1 MRELAMRFLNGE
13 LSRRGFFKGLL
24 ATGFSLTAAQ
34 SVIDSFKGYAEAQE
48 ISPSVIKPFQGEPGE
63 LIAECLRAA
72 KVRYMFFCNGSP
84 QGPILDALVDKPDI
98 NLIIATEEGQAVAM
112 AHGYE
117 LASGEVPFVVT
128 QGVGVPRQVTNLVN
142 AWKDRSGMVVMTPR
156 TPLDT
161 HGRDSFEDV
170 DSWLDFVKPVTKWR
184 WDIVK
189 ANRIAEHMRHAFKL
203 ASTPPRSPVF
213 LTIPDDLLQEKSI
226 KTNIVSQEYFNVPMK
241 MKPDP
246 KQIEAAAKMIIEAK
260 SPLLIAGHEITR
272 SKAMKEMVTF
282 AELLGIAVT
291 RERGLFLDFPSMHPL
306 FLGDFVANMR
316 FPRNMDLIINIGGQ
330 FPRMSETAEED
341 PFVFLPKGVRIIHA
355 RVETDDLARIF
366 PTHFSITGDVGET
379 LRDLTDAVKSML
391 TKERIEAI
399 RGPRMEPATKFT
411 SMMRDSWRKAAQ
423 ATWNKSPMPWER
435 VVYELDKAMDKD
447 AVVVQ
452 EIADNKRTERWISYG
467 EEGGRTLVGRTTG
480 QCLGW
485 GVGAALGVKL
495 AWPDRQVVSLQGD
508 GGIMFGQTEAFW
520 TYARTS
526 SPVITVVMNNRS
538 YDGVRRRQF
547 AKQGKQAKFNKDM
560 SAYLGNPD
568 IDFAKIGEAYGIK
581 GSFARDASELQA
593 SLKHAIQATRDGKP
607 YIIDALIERTGPA
620 ADLTWHPPFTVAGI
634 RTKKV

>member
-13 LSRRGFFKGLL
+13 LSRRGFLKGLL
-24 ATGFSLTAAQ
+24 ATGFSLTAAR
-34 SVIDSFKGYAEAQE
+34 SVVDSFRSYAEAQE
-48 ISPSVIKPFQGEPGE
+48 IPPAMIKPFQGEAGE

-72 KVRYMFFCNGSP
+72 KVKYMFFCNGSP

-98 NLIIATEEGQAVAM
+98 NLIVATEEGQAVSM

-117 LASGEVPFVVT
+117 LASGETPFVVT

-203 ASTPPRSPVF
+203 ASTPPKSPVF
-213 LTIPDDLLQEKSI
+213 LTIADDLLEEKQV
-226 KTNIVSQEYFNVPMK
+226 KANIVSQEYFNVPMK
-241 MKPDP
+241 VKADP
-246 KQIEAAAKMIIEAK
+246 KQVEAAARMIVEAK
-260 SPLLIAGHEITR
+260 NPVLIAGHEITR
-272 SKAMKEMVTF
+272 SKAMKEMVAF

-316 FPRNMDLIINIGGQ
+316 FPRNLDLIINIGGQ
-330 FPRMSETAEED
+330 FPRMTETAEDD
-341 PFVFLPKGVRIIHA
+341 PFAFLPKGVRIIHA

-366 PTHFSITGDVGET
+366 PTHFSVTGDVGHT

-399 RGPRMEPATKFT
+399 RQPRMEAAAKFT
-411 SMMRDSWRKAAQ
+411 SMLRESWRKAAQ
-423 ATWNKSPMPWER
+423 ARWNRSPMPWER
-435 VVYELDKAMDKD
+435 VVFELDKAMDKD

-467 EEGGRTLVGRTTG
+467 EEGGRTLMGRTTG

-526 SPVITVVMNNRS
+526 TPVITVVMNNRS

-560 SAYLGNPD
+560 SAYMGNPD
-568 IDFAKIGEAYGIK
+568 IHFAKIGEAYGIQ
-581 GSFARDASELQA
+581 GSFARDANELQA
-593 SLKHAIQATRDGKP
+593 TLKHAVQATRDGKP

-620 ADLTWHPPFTVAGI
+620 ADLVWHPPFTVAGI
-634 RTKKV
+634 RTKNV

>member
-13 LSRRGFFKGLL
+13 LSRRGFLKGLL
-24 ATGFSLTAAQ
+24 TTGFSLTAAE
-34 SVIDSFKGYAEAQE
+34 SVVDSFKSHVDAQE
-48 ISPSVIKPFQGEPGE
+48 LPAAVIKPFEGEPGE

-72 KVRYMFFCNGSP
+72 KVKYMFFCNGSP

-112 AHGYE
+112 AQGYE

-128 QGVGVPRQVTNLVN
+128 QGVGAPRQVTNLVN
-142 AWKDRSGMVVMTPR
+142 AWKDRSGMVIMTPR

-170 DSWLDFVKPVTKWR
+170 ENWLDFVKPVTKWR

-189 ANRIAEHMRHAFKL
+189 TNRIAEHMRHAFKL
-203 ASTPPRSPVF
+203 ASTAPRAPVF
-213 LTIPDDLLQEKSI
+213 LTIPDDLLEEKSV
-226 KTNIVSQEYFNVPMK
+226 KANIVSQDYFNVPMAV
-241 MKPDP
+241 KPDP
-246 KQIEAAAKMIIEAK
+246 KQIEAAAKAIVEAK

-272 SKAMKEMVTF
+272 AKAQKEMIAF
-282 AELLGIAVT
+282 AELLGIPVT

-316 FPRNMDLIINIGGQ
+316 FPRNMDLIVNIGGQ
-330 FPRMSETAEED
+330 FPRMSENAEAD
-341 PFVFLPKGVRIIHA
+341 PFVFLPKGVKIIHA
-355 RVETDDLARIF
+355 RIEPDDIARLF
-366 PTHFSITGDVGET
+366 PTSFSIAGDAGHV

-391 TKERIEAI
+391 TQERIEAI
-399 RGPRMEPATKFT
+399 RKPRLEAASKFT
-411 SMMRDSWRKAAQ
+411 AALRESWRRAAQ
-423 ATWNKSPMPWER
+423 TDWNKSPMPWER
-435 VVYELDKAMDKD
+435 VVFELDKAMDKD

-452 EIADNKRTERWISYG
+452 EIADNKRTERWIGYG
-467 EEGGRTLVGRTTG
+467 DEGGRTLMGRTTG

-495 AWPDRQVVSLQGD
+495 AWPNRQVVSLQGD

-526 SPVITVVMNNRS
+526 TPVITVVMNNRS

-560 SAYLGNPD
+560 SAYMGNPD

-581 GSFARDASELQA
+581 GSFARDAGELQTA
-593 SLKHAIQATRDGKP
+593 LKRAIQATRDGKP
-607 YIIDALIERTGPA
+607 HIIDALIQRSGPG
-620 ADLTWHPPFTVAGI
+620 ADLTWHPSFTIAGI
-634 RTKKV
+634 RSKNV

>member
-1 MRELAMRFLNGE
+1 MRELAMQFLNGG
-13 LSRRGFFKGLL
+13 LSRRGFLKGLV
-24 ATGFSLTAAQ
+24 ATGFSFAAAE
-34 SVIDSFKGYAEAQE
+34 SVVDSFKRVAEAQE
-48 ISPSVIKPFQGEPGE
+48 IPGAEIKPFRGEPGE

-72 KVRYMFFCNGSP
+72 KVKYMFFCNGSP

-112 AHGYE
+112 AQGYE
-117 LASGEVPFVVT
+117 LASGEVPFVCT

-170 DSWLDFVKPVTKWR
+170 ESWLDFVKPVTKWR

-189 ANRIAEHMRHAFKL
+189 SNRIAEHMRHAFKL

-213 LTIPDDLLQEKSI
+213 LTIPDDLLEEKEV
-226 KTNIVSQEYFNVPMK
+226 KANVVSQDFFNVPAK
-241 MKPDP
+241 VKPDP
-246 KQIEAAAKMIIEAK
+246 RQIEAAAKMIVEAK

-272 SKAMKEMVTF
+272 SKATKEMLAF

-316 FPRNMDLIINIGGQ
+316 FPRNLDLIVNIGGQ

-341 PFVFLPKGVRIIHA
+341 PFVFLPKGLRIIHA
-355 RVETDDLARIF
+355 RIEADDIARLF
-366 PTHFSITGDVGET
+366 PTSLSVVGDVGET
-379 LRDLTDAVKSML
+379 LRDLTEAVKSML
-391 TKERIEAI
+391 TKDRIEAI
-399 RGPRMEPATKFT
+399 RQPRMDAAAQFT
-411 SMMRDSWRKAAQ
+411 SMLRASWRKAAE
-423 ATWNKSPMPWER
+423 ANWNKNPMPWER
-435 VVYELDKAMDKD
+435 VVFELDKAMDKD

-467 EEGGRTLVGRTTG
+467 EEGGRTLMGRTTG

-495 AWPDRQVVSLQGD
+495 AWPNRQVVSLQGD

-526 SPVITVVMNNRS
+526 APVVTVVMNNRS

-560 SAYLGNPD
+560 SAYMGNPD
-568 IDFAKIGEAYGIK
+568 IDFSKIGEAYGIK
-581 GSFARDASELQA
+581 GSFARDANELQTA
-593 SLKHAIQATRDGKP
+593 LKRGIQAARDGKP
-607 YIIDALIERTGPA
+607 YIIDALIERTGPG

-634 RTKKV
+634 RSKNA

>member
-1 MRELAMRFLNGE
+1 MRELAMRFLNGG
-13 LSRRGFFKGLL
+13 LSRRGFLKGLL
-24 ATGFSLTAAQ
+24 ATGFSLTAAR
-34 SVIDSFKGYAEAQE
+34 SVVDSFKSYAEAQE
-48 ISPSVIKPFQGEPGE
+48 IPPTVIKPFQGEAGE

-72 KVRYMFFCNGSP
+72 KVKYMFFCNGSP

-98 NLIIATEEGQAVAM
+98 NLIIATEEGQAVSM

-117 LASGEVPFVVT
+117 LASGETPFVVT

-161 HGRDSFEDV
+161 HGRDSFEDI
-170 DSWLDFVKPVTKWR
+170 DSWLDFVRPVTKWR

-203 ASTPPRSPVF
+203 ASTPPKSPVF
-213 LTIPDDLLQEKSI
+213 LTIPDDLLEEKQVKAS
-226 KTNIVSQEYFNVPMK
+226 IVSQEYFNVPMK
-241 MKPDP
+241 VKADP
-246 KQIEAAAKMIIEAK
+246 KQIEAAARMIVEAK
-260 SPLLIAGHEITR
+260 NPVLVAGHEITR
-272 SKAMKEMVTF
+272 SKAMKEMVAF

-316 FPRNMDLIINIGGQ
+316 FPRNLDLIINIGGQ
-330 FPRMSETAEED
+330 FPRMTETAEED
-341 PFVFLPKGVRIIHA
+341 PFVFLPKGVKIIHA

-366 PTHFSITGDVGET
+366 PTQFSVTGDVGQT

-399 RGPRMEPATKFT
+399 RQPRMEAAAKFT
-411 SMMRDSWRKAAQ
+411 SMLRESWRKAAQ
-423 ATWNKSPMPWER
+423 GKWNKNPMPWER
-435 VVYELDKAMDKD
+435 VVFELDKAMDKD

-467 EEGGRTLVGRTTG
+467 EEGGKTLMGRTTG

-526 SPVITVVMNNRS
+526 TPVITVVMNNRS

-547 AKQGKQAKFNKDM
+547 GKQGKQAKFNKDM
-560 SAYLGNPD
+560 SAYMGNPD
-568 IDFAKIGEAYGIK
+568 IDFAKIGGAYGIQ
-581 GSFARDASELQA
+581 GSFARDANELQA
-593 SLKHAIQATRDGKP
+593 ALKHAIQATRDGKP

-620 ADLTWHPPFTVAGI
+620 ADLVWHPPFTVAGI
-634 RTKKV
+634 RTKNV

>member
-13 LSRRGFFKGLL
+13 LSRRGFLKGLV

-34 SVIDSFKGYAEAQE
+34 SVVESFKGYAEAQE
-48 ISPSVIKPFQGEPGE
+48 IPPTMIKPFQGEVGE

-72 KVRYMFFCNGSP
+72 KVKYMFFCNGSP

-112 AHGYE
+112 AQGYE
-117 LASGEVPFVVT
+117 IASGEIPFVVT
-128 QGVGVPRQVTNLVN
+128 QAVGVPRQVTNLVN
-142 AWKDRSGMVVMTPR
+142 SWKDRSGMVVMTPR

-170 DSWLDFVKPVTKWR
+170 ESWLDFVKPVTKWR

-189 ANRIAEHMRHAFKL
+189 ANRIGEHMRHAFKL

-213 LTIPDDLLQEKSI
+213 LTIPDDLLEEKDVKSNVI
-226 KTNIVSQEYFNVPMK
+226 SQDYFTVPVK
-241 MKPDP
+241 VKADP
-246 KQIEAAAKMIIEAK
+246 KQIEAAAKMIVEAK
-260 SPLLIAGHEITR
+260 NPLLIAGHEITR
-272 SKAMKEMVTF
+272 SKVQKEMLAF
-282 AELLGIAVT
+282 AELLGIPVT

-316 FPRNMDLIINIGGQ
+316 FPRNMDLIVNIGGQ
-330 FPRMSETAEED
+330 FPRMSENAEED
-341 PFVFLPKGVRIIHA
+341 PFVFLPKGVKIIHA
-355 RVETDDLARIF
+355 RIETDDMARLF
-366 PTHFSITGDVGET
+366 PTSFSIAADVGHT

-391 TKERIEAI
+391 TQERIEAI
-399 RGPRMEPATKFT
+399 RKPRLEAATKFT
-411 SMMRDSWRKAAQ
+411 AALRESWRKAAQ
-423 ATWNKSPMPWER
+423 STWNSNPMSWER
-435 VVYELDKAMDKD
+435 VVFELDKAMDKD

-467 EEGGRTLVGRTTG
+467 EEGGRTLMGRTTG

-485 GVGAALGVKL
+485 GVGAGLGVKL
-495 AWPDRQVVSLQGD
+495 AWPNRQVVSLQGD

-520 TYARTS
+520 SYARYGA
-526 SPVITVVMNNRS
+526 PIITVVMNNRS

-547 AKQGKQAKFNKDM
+547 SKQGKQAKFNKDM
-560 SAYLGNPD
+560 SAYMGNPD
-568 IDFAKIGEAYGIK
+568 IDFSKIGEAYGIK
-581 GSFARDASELQA
+581 GSFARDAGELQTA
-593 SLKHAIQATRDGKP
+593 LKRAIQATRDGKP
-607 YIIDALIERTGPA
+607 YIIDALIERTGPG

-634 RTKKV
+634 RTKSA

>member
-1 MRELAMRFLNGE
+1 MRELAVQFLNGG
-13 LSRRGFFKGLL
+13 LSRRGFLKGLV
-24 ATGFSLTAAQ
+24 ATGFSLAAAE
-34 SVIDSFKGYAEAQE
+34 SVVDSFKRYAEAQE
-48 ISPSVIKPFQGEPGE
+48 IPGTEIKPFQGEPGE

-72 KVRYMFFCNGSP
+72 KVKYMFFCNGSP

-117 LASGEVPFVVT
+117 LASGEVPFVCT

-170 DSWLDFVKPVTKWR
+170 ESWLDFVKPVTKWR

-213 LTIPDDLLQEKSI
+213 LTIPDDLLEEKEV
-226 KTNIVSQEYFNVPMK
+226 KANVVSQDFFTVPVK
-241 MKPDP
+241 VKPDP
-246 KQIEAAAKMIIEAK
+246 RQIEAAAKLIVEAK
-260 SPLLIAGHEITR
+260 NPLLIAGHEITR
-272 SKAMKEMVTF
+272 AKATKEMLAF

-316 FPRNMDLIINIGGQ
+316 FPRNLDLIVNIGGQ

-355 RVETDDLARIF
+355 RIETDDIARLF
-366 PTHFSITGDVGET
+366 PTSLSVVGDVGAT

-391 TKERIEAI
+391 TKDRIEAI
-399 RGPRMEPATKFT
+399 RRPRIDAAAKFT
-411 SMMRDSWRKAAQ
+411 SMMRASWRKAAE
-423 ATWNKSPMPWER
+423 TNWNKNPMPWER
-435 VVYELDKAMDKD
+435 VVFELDKAMDKD

-452 EIADNKRTERWISYG
+452 EIADNNRTERWISYG
-467 EEGGRTLVGRTTG
+467 EDGGRTLMGRTTG

-495 AWPDRQVVSLQGD
+495 AWPNRQIVSLQGD

-526 SPVITVVMNNRS
+526 APVLTVVMNNRS

-560 SAYLGNPD
+560 SAYMGNPD
-568 IDFAKIGEAYGIK
+568 IDFSKIGEAYGIK
-581 GSFARDASELQA
+581 GSFARDANELQA
-593 SLKHAIQATRDGKP
+593 ALKRAIQATRDGKP
-607 YIIDALIERTGPA
+607 YIIDALIERTGPG

-634 RTKKV
+634 RSRNA

>member
-24 ATGFSLTAAQ
+24 AAGFSLTAAQ

-48 ISPSVIKPFQGEPGE
+48 ISPSVIKPFQGESGE

-213 LTIPDDLLQEKSI
+213 LTIPDDLLEEKSI
-226 KTNIVSQEYFNVPMK
+226 KANVVSQEYFNVPMK

-246 KQIEAAAKMIIEAK
+246 KQIEAAAKMIVEAK
-260 SPLLIAGHEITR
+260 NPVLIAGHEITR
-272 SKAMKEMVTF
+272 SKAMKEMAAF

-330 FPRMSETAEED
+330 FPRMSETAQAD
-341 PFVFLPKGVRIIHA
+341 PFVFLPKGAKIIHA
-355 RVETDDLARIF
+355 RIETDDLARIF
-366 PTHFSITGDVGET
+366 PTHFSITGDAGET
-379 LRDLTDAVKSML
+379 LRDLIDAIKSML
-391 TKERIEAI
+391 TKERMEAI
-399 RGPRMEPATKFT
+399 RQPRMDAATKFT
-411 SMMRDSWRKAAQ
+411 AAMRDSWHKAAQ
-423 ATWNKSPMPWER
+423 KNWNKSPMPWER
-435 VVYELDKAMDKD
+435 VVFELDKAMDKD

-467 EEGGRTLVGRTTG
+467 EEGGRTLIGRTTG

-495 AWPDRQVVSLQGD
+495 GWPDRQVVSLQGD

-547 AKQGKQAKFNKDM
+547 AKQGKQAKLNRDM

-593 SLKHAIQATRDGKP
+593 SLKRAIQATRDGRP

-634 RTKKV
+634 RAKKV

>member
-1 MRELAMRFLNGE
+1 
-13 LSRRGFFKGLL
+13 
-24 ATGFSLTAAQ
+24 
-34 SVIDSFKGYAEAQE
+34 
-48 ISPSVIKPFQGEPGE
+48 
-63 LIAECLRAA
+63 
-72 KVRYMFFCNGSP
+72 
-84 QGPILDALVDKPDI
+84 
-98 NLIIATEEGQAVAM
+98 
-112 AHGYE
+112 
-117 LASGEVPFVVT
+117 
-128 QGVGVPRQVTNLVN
+128 
-142 AWKDRSGMVVMTPR
+142 MVVMTPR

-213 LTIPDDLLQEKSI
+213 LTIPDDLLEEKHV
-226 KTNIVSQEYFNVPMK
+226 KANIVSQEFFNVPMK
-241 MKPDP
+241 VKPDP
-246 KQIEAAAKMIIEAK
+246 KQIEAAAKMIVEAK
-260 SPLLIAGHEITR
+260 NPVLIAGHEITR
-272 SKAMKEMVTF
+272 SKAIKEMVAF
-282 AELLGIAVT
+282 AELLGITVT

-316 FPRNMDLIINIGGQ
+316 FPRNMDLIVNIGGQ
-330 FPRMSETAEED
+330 FPRMTQTAEED
-341 PFVFLPKGVRIIHA
+341 PFVFLPKGVKIIQA

-366 PTHFSITGDVGET
+366 PTHFSITGDVGHT
-379 LRDLTDAVKSML
+379 LRDLTDAVRSML

-399 RGPRMEPATKFT
+399 HQPRMEAAAKVT
-411 SMMRDSWRKAAQ
+411 SMLRESWRKAAQ
-423 ATWNKSPMPWER
+423 GKWNKSPLPWER
-435 VVYELDKAMDKD
+435 VVFELDKAMDRD
-447 AVVVQ
+447 AVVIQ

-467 EEGGRTLVGRTTG
+467 EEGGRTLMGRTTG

-520 TYARTS
+520 SYARYS
-526 SPVITVVMNNRS
+526 VPVITVVMNNRS

-560 SAYLGNPD
+560 SAYMGSPD
-568 IDFAKIGEAYGIK
+568 IDFSKLAEAYGIQ

-593 SLKHAIQATRDGKP
+593 ALKRAIQATRDGRP
-607 YIIDALIERTGPA
+607 YIIDALIERTGPG

-634 RTKKV
+634 RTKNV

>member
-1 MRELAMRFLNGE
+1 MRELAMQFLNGG
-13 LSRRGFFKGLL
+13 LSRRGFLKGLV
-24 ATGFSLTAAQ
+24 ATGFSFAAAE
-34 SVIDSFKGYAEAQE
+34 SVVDSFKRVAEAQE
-48 ISPSVIKPFQGEPGE
+48 IPGAEIKPFRGEPGE

-72 KVRYMFFCNGSP
+72 KVKYMFFCNGSP

-112 AHGYE
+112 AQGYE
-117 LASGEVPFVVT
+117 LASGEVPFVCT

-170 DSWLDFVKPVTKWR
+170 ESWLDFVKPVTKWR

-189 ANRIAEHMRHAFKL
+189 SNRIAEHMRHAFKL

-213 LTIPDDLLQEKSI
+213 LTIPDDLLEEKEV
-226 KTNIVSQEYFNVPMK
+226 KANVVSQDFFNVPAK
-241 MKPDP
+241 VKPDP
-246 KQIEAAAKMIIEAK
+246 RQIEAAAKMIVEAK

-272 SKAMKEMVTF
+272 SKATKEMLAF

-316 FPRNMDLIINIGGQ
+316 FPRNLDLIVNIGGQ

-341 PFVFLPKGVRIIHA
+341 PFVFLPKGLRIIHA
-355 RVETDDLARIF
+355 RIEADDIARLF
-366 PTHFSITGDVGET
+366 PTSLSVVGDVGET
-379 LRDLTDAVKSML
+379 LRDLTEAVKSML
-391 TKERIEAI
+391 TKDRIEAI
-399 RGPRMEPATKFT
+399 RQPRMDAAAQFT
-411 SMMRDSWRKAAQ
+411 SMLRASWRKAAE
-423 ATWNKSPMPWER
+423 ASWNKNPMPWER
-435 VVYELDKAMDKD
+435 VVFELDKAMDKD

-467 EEGGRTLVGRTTG
+467 EEGGRTLMGRTTG

-495 AWPDRQVVSLQGD
+495 AWPNRQVVSLQGD

-526 SPVITVVMNNRS
+526 APVVTVVMNNRS

-560 SAYLGNPD
+560 SAYMGNPD
-568 IDFAKIGEAYGIK
+568 IDFSKIGEAYGIK
-581 GSFARDASELQA
+581 GSFARDANELQTA
-593 SLKHAIQATRDGKP
+593 LKRGIQAARDGKP
-607 YIIDALIERTGPA
+607 YIIDALIERTGPG

-634 RTKKV
+634 RSKNA

>member
-1 MRELAMRFLNGE
+1 MRDLAMRFLNGE
-13 LSRRGFFKGLL
+13 LSRRGFLKGLL
-24 ATGFSLTAAQ
+24 ATGVSLTAAQ
-34 SVIDSFKGYAEAQE
+34 SVVDSFKSYAEAQD
-48 ISPSVIKPFQGEPGE
+48 IPPSVIKPFQGEAGE

-72 KVRYMFFCNGSP
+72 KVKYMFFCNGSP

-170 DSWLDFVKPVTKWR
+170 DNWLDFVKPVTKWR

-203 ASTPPRSPVF
+203 ASTPPKSPVF
-213 LTIPDDLLQEKSI
+213 LTIPDDLLEEKSVRA
-226 KTNIVSQEYFNVPMK
+226 NVVGQEYFHVPMK
-241 MKPDP
+241 VKPDP
-246 KQIEAAAKMIIEAK
+246 KQVEAVAKMIVEAK
-260 SPLLIAGHEITR
+260 NPLLIAGHEITR
-272 SKAMKEMVTF
+272 SRAMKEMVAF

-291 RERGLFLDFPSMHPL
+291 RERGLFLDFPSIHPL
-306 FLGDFVANMR
+306 FLGDFVSNMR
-316 FPRNMDLIINIGGQ
+316 FPRNLDLIINIGGQ
-330 FPRMSETAEED
+330 FPRMSESAEQD
-341 PFVFLPKGVRIIHA
+341 PFAFLPKGVKIIHA

-366 PTHFSITGDVGET
+366 PTQFNVAGDVGQT
-379 LRDLTDAVKSML
+379 LRDLSEAVKSML
-391 TKERIEAI
+391 TRERIEAI
-399 RGPRMEPATKFT
+399 RKPRIEAAVKFT
-411 SMMRDSWRKAAQ
+411 TAVRDSWRKAAQ
-423 ATWNKSPMPWER
+423 KNWHKSPMPWER
-435 VVYELDKAMDKD
+435 VVYELDKAMDRD

-452 EIADNKRTERWISYG
+452 EIADNKRTERWIAYG
-467 EEGGRTLVGRTTG
+467 EEGGRTLMGRTTG

-526 SPVITVVMNNRS
+526 TPVITVVLNNRS

-560 SAYLGNPD
+560 SAYMGNPD
-568 IDFAKIGEAYGIK
+568 IDFAKIGEAYGIQ
-581 GSFARDASELQA
+581 GGFARDANELQTA
-593 SLKHAIQATRDGKP
+593 LKRAIQATRDGKP

-634 RTKKV
+634 RTRNV